1 MAASLAAAPGPRT
14 STDVRGAASSALPGA
29 RPDLCEGD
37 RRARPLL
44 QRPVTTLVVVLCGA
58 LGVAAGLLVARVA
71 ASFPWGAASS
81 AEASSLPGPAVP
93 APAVTVVTALLFLL
107 TAVRFG
113 ASPELPAFLVLAA
126 VGVLLAVV
134 DLRHRLLPN
143 RVVGPASVAGAV
155 LLTGAAAV
163 DGRWEDLRGA
173 GLGAVVLFAV
183 FLLLALISPSA
194 LGMGD
199 VKLAGLLGLHLGWL
213 GWDAVLL
220 GAAAGFVVQAVLSL
234 VLLAA
239 RRIDLRGELPFG
251 PAMLA
256 GAALAIGAGGLT

>member
-1 MAASLAAAPGPRT
+1 MPSLP
-14 STDVRGAASSALPGA
+14 DVPPL
-29 RPDLCEGD
+29 LCEGD
-37 RRARPLL
+37 RRARPLP
-44 QRPVTTLVVVLCGA
+44 QRPVTALVVVICGVVG
-58 LGVAAGLLVARVA
+58 LLAGLPVARA
-71 ASFPWGAASS
+71 ASSFPWNTAPPTETPS
-81 AEASSLPGPAVP
+81 PGPAVP
-93 APAVTVVTALLFLL
+93 APVVAAVTALLFVLAAL
-107 TAVRFG
+107 RFG
-113 ASPELPAFLVLAA
+113 VSAELPAYLVLAA
-126 VGVLLAVV
+126 AGVLLAVV

-143 RVVGPASVAGAV
+143 RVIGPALVTGAL
-155 LLTGAAAV
+155 LLTAAAAV
-163 DGRWEDLRGA
+163 DGRWDDLGRA
-173 GLGAVVLFAV
+173 ALGAVVLFAV

-220 GAAAGFVVQAVLSL
+220 GAAAGFVVQALLSL

-256 GAALAIGAGGLT
+256 GAVLAIGAGGLS

>member
-1 MAASLAAAPGPRT
+1 ML
-14 STDVRGAASSALPGA
+14 
-29 RPDLCEGD
+29 
-37 RRARPLL
+37 
-44 QRPVTTLVVVLCGA
+44 VVLCGVVG
-58 LGVAAGLLVARVA
+58 LVAGLVVARAA
-71 ASFPWGAASS
+71 ASFPWRPGHMP
-81 AEASSLPGPAVP
+81 ETPPPGPEVP
-93 APAVTVVTALLFLL
+93 APVVVVLTALL
-107 TAVRFG
+107 
-113 ASPELPAFLVLAA
+113 SVLAA
-126 VGVLLAVV
+126 LRFGLSADLPAYLALSAAGVLLAVV

-143 RVVGPASVAGAV
+143 RVIGPALVTGAL

-163 DGRWEDLRGA
+163 DDRWDDLARA
-173 GLGAVVLFAV
+173 ALGAVVLFAV

-256 GAALAIGAGGLT
+256 GAALAIGAGALS

>member
-1 MAASLAAAPGPRT
+1 
-14 STDVRGAASSALPGA
+14 
-29 RPDLCEGD
+29 
-37 RRARPLL
+37 
-44 QRPVTTLVVVLCGA
+44 VVFFC
-58 LGVAAGLLVARVA
+58 GVAGLVAGLLVARAA
-71 ASFPWGAASS
+71 ASFPWTAGPPTETAP
-81 AEASSLPGPAVP
+81 PGPAVP
-93 APAVTVVTALLFLL
+93 APVVTAVTALLFVL

-113 ASPELPAFLVLAA
+113 ASEELPAYLVLAA
-126 VGVLLAVV
+126 TGVLLAVV

-143 RVVGPASVAGAV
+143 RVMGPASVAGGL
-155 LLTGAAAV
+155 LLTAAAAV
-163 DGRWEDLRGA
+163 DGRWEDLGRA
-173 GLGAVVLFAV
+173 ALGAVVLFTV
-183 FLLLALISPSA
+183 FLLLALVSPSA

-251 PAMLA
+251 PAMLL
-256 GAALAIGAGGLT
+256 GAAAAAAAVAIGAGGLS

>member
-1 MAASLAAAPGPRT
+1 VTAVL
-14 STDVRGAASSALPGA
+14 VALCAVVG
-29 RPDLCEGD
+29 
-37 RRARPLL
+37 
-44 QRPVTTLVVVLCGA
+44 LV
-58 LGVAAGLLVARVA
+58 AGLLVARAA
-71 ASFPWGAASS
+71 ASFPWT
-81 AEASSLPGPAVP
+81 AEPATDTPPPGPAVP
-93 APAVTVVTALLFLL
+93 APVVVGITALLCALAAL
-107 TAVRFG
+107 RFG
-113 ASPELPAFLVLAA
+113 ASADLPAYLVLATA
-126 VGVLLAVV
+126 GVLLAVV

-143 RVVGPASVAGAV
+143 RVIGPALVAGAV

-163 DGRWEDLRGA
+163 DGRWDDLARA
-173 GLGAVVLFAV
+173 ALGAVVLFAV
-183 FLLLALISPSA
+183 FLLLALISPSS

-256 GAALAIGAGGLT
+256 GAVLAIGAGALS

>member
-1 MAASLAAAPGPRT
+1 
-14 STDVRGAASSALPGA
+14 
-29 RPDLCEGD
+29 
-37 RRARPLL
+37 
-44 QRPVTTLVVVLCGA
+44 VVVLCGVVG
-58 LGVAAGLLVARVA
+58 LVAGLLVARAA
-71 ASFPWGAASS
+71 ASLPWTAST
-81 AEASSLPGPAVP
+81 ETPPPGPSVP
-93 APAVTVVTALLFLL
+93 APVVMAVAALLFVLAAL
-107 TAVRFG
+107 RFG
-113 ASPELPAFLVLAA
+113 ISAELPAYLVLAA
-126 VGVLLAVV
+126 AGVLLAVV

-143 RVVGPASVAGAV
+143 RVVGPASLAGAL

-163 DGRWEDLRGA
+163 DGRWDDLGRA

-213 GWDAVLL
+213 SWHAVLL

-256 GAALAIGAGGLT
+256 GAVLAIGAGGLS

>member
-1 MAASLAAAPGPRT
+1 ML
-14 STDVRGAASSALPGA
+14 
-29 RPDLCEGD
+29 
-37 RRARPLL
+37 
-44 QRPVTTLVVVLCGA
+44 VVLCGVVG
-58 LGVAAGLLVARVA
+58 LVAGLLVARAA
-71 ASFPWGAASS
+71 ASFPWTTGPRT
-81 AEASSLPGPAVP
+81 EAPPPGPAAA
-93 APAVTVVTALLFLL
+93 APVVVAVTGLLFVLAAL
-107 TAVRFG
+107 RFG
-113 ASPELPAFLVLAA
+113 ASAELPAYLTLSAA
-126 VGVLLAVV
+126 GVLLAVV

-143 RVVGPASVAGAV
+143 RVIGPALVAGTL

-163 DGRWEDLRGA
+163 DGRWDDLARA
-173 GLGAVVLFAV
+173 ALGAVALFAV

-220 GAAAGFVVQAVLSL
+220 GAAGGFVAQAVLSL

-256 GAALAIGAGGLT
+256 GAVLAIGAGGLG

>member
-1 MAASLAAAPGPRT
+1 VL
-14 STDVRGAASSALPGA
+14 
-29 RPDLCEGD
+29 
-37 RRARPLL
+37 
-44 QRPVTTLVVVLCGA
+44 VVLCG
-58 LGVAAGLLVARVA
+58 VVGLLAGPVVARSA
-71 ASFPWGAASS
+71 ASFPWTARPATDTPP
-81 AEASSLPGPAVP
+81 PGPAVP
-93 APAVTVVTALLFLL
+93 APVVVGITALLFALA
-107 TAVRFG
+107 AVRFG
-113 ASPELPAFLVLAA
+113 ASAELPAYLALSA
-126 VGVLLAVV
+126 AGVLLAVV

-143 RVVGPASVAGAV
+143 RVIGPSLATGAL

-163 DGRWEDLRGA
+163 DGRWEDLAGA
-173 GLGAVVLFAV
+173 ALGAVVLVAM

-213 GWDAVLL
+213 GWDAALL

-239 RRIDLRGELPFG
+239 RRIDLRDELPFG

-256 GAALAIGAGGLT
+256 GAVLAIGAGALS

>member
-1 MAASLAAAPGPRT
+1 
-14 STDVRGAASSALPGA
+14 
-29 RPDLCEGD
+29 
-37 RRARPLL
+37 
-44 QRPVTTLVVVLCGA
+44 VTAVLVVLCGVVGLVA
-58 LGVAAGLLVARVA
+58 GLGVARAA
-71 ASFPWGAASS
+71 ASFPWTAGPPPETSP
-81 AEASSLPGPAVP
+81 PGPEIPAAVI
-93 APAVTVVTALLFLL
+93 VVVTAMLSFLAAL
-107 TAVRFG
+107 RFG
-113 ASPELPAFLVLAA
+113 FSADLPAYLALAA
-126 VGVLLAVV
+126 AGVLLAVV

-143 RVVGPASVAGAV
+143 RVIGPALVTGAL

-163 DGRWEDLRGA
+163 DDRWEDLARA
-173 GLGAVVLFAV
+173 ALGAVVLFAL

-256 GAALAIGAGGLT
+256 GAVLAIGAGGLS

>member
-1 MAASLAAAPGPRT
+1 ML
-14 STDVRGAASSALPGA
+14 
-29 RPDLCEGD
+29 
-37 RRARPLL
+37 
-44 QRPVTTLVVVLCGA
+44 VVLCGVVG
-58 LGVAAGLLVARVA
+58 LLAGLVVVRTA
-71 ASFPWGAASS
+71 ASFPWTAGPATDT
-81 AEASSLPGPAVP
+81 PGPALP
-93 APAVTVVTALLFLL
+93 APVVAGTTALLCGVAAL
-107 TAVRFG
+107 RFG
-113 ASPELPAFLVLAA
+113 ASPELPAYLVLAVA
-126 VGVLLAVV
+126 GVLLAVI

-143 RVVGPASVAGAV
+143 RVIGPALVAGAL

-163 DGRWEDLRGA
+163 DGRWDDLARA
-173 GLGAVVLFAV
+173 ALGAVVLFAI
-183 FLLLALISPSA
+183 FLVLALISPSA

-234 VLLAA
+234 VLLAS

-256 GAALAIGAGGLT
+256 GAVLAIGAGALS

>member
-1 MAASLAAAPGPRT
+1 ML
-14 STDVRGAASSALPGA
+14 
-29 RPDLCEGD
+29 
-37 RRARPLL
+37 
-44 QRPVTTLVVVLCGA
+44 VVLCGVVG
-58 LGVAAGLLVARVA
+58 LVAGLVVARA
-71 ASFPWGAASS
+71 AAAFPWTAGPATDTPP
-81 AEASSLPGPAVP
+81 PGPAVP
-93 APAVTVVTALLFLL
+93 APLVATVTGLLFVLAAL
-107 TAVRFG
+107 RFG
-113 ASPELPAFLVLAA
+113 VSAELPAYLVLAA
-126 VGVLLAVV
+126 AGVLLAVV

-143 RVVGPASVAGAV
+143 RVVGPALGAGAL

-163 DGRWEDLRGA
+163 DGRWDDLARA
-173 GLGAVVLFAV
+173 ALGAVVLFAL
-183 FLLLALISPSA
+183 FLVLALISPSS

-256 GAALAIGAGGLT
+256 GAVLAIGAGGLG

>member
-1 MAASLAAAPGPRT
+1 MPSLP
-14 STDVRGAASSALPGA
+14 DVRSL
-29 RPDLCEGD
+29 LCEGD

-44 QRPVTTLVVVLCGA
+44 QHPVTALLVVLCGCV
-58 LGVAAGLLVARVA
+58 GVAAGVLVTRAA
-71 ASFPWGAASS
+71 ASFPWTAGPP
-81 AEASSLPGPAVP
+81 AETLRPGPAVA
-93 APAVTVVTALLFLL
+93 APLIVAATALLFVL

-113 ASPELPAFLVLAA
+113 ASEELPAYLVLVAA
-126 VGVLLAVV
+126 GVLLAVV

-143 RVVGPASVAGAV
+143 RVVGPACVAGLL
-155 LLTGAAAV
+155 LLTAAAGV
-163 DGRWEDLRGA
+163 SGRWDDLLPA
-173 GLGAVVLFAV
+173 ALGAVVLFAV
-183 FLLLALISPSA
+183 FLLLALVSPSA

-256 GAALAIGAGGLT
+256 GAALAIAAGGLG

>member
-1 MAASLAAAPGPRT
+1 
-14 STDVRGAASSALPGA
+14 
-29 RPDLCEGD
+29 
-37 RRARPLL
+37 
-44 QRPVTTLVVVLCGA
+44 VTAVLVVLCGVVG
-58 LGVAAGLLVARVA
+58 LVAGLAVARAA
-71 ASFPWGAASS
+71 ASFPWTAGPATDDPP
-81 AEASSLPGPAVP
+81 PGPSVP
-93 APAVTVVTALLFLL
+93 APVVVGITALL
-107 TAVRFG
+107 
-113 ASPELPAFLVLAA
+113 SVLAA
-126 VGVLLAVV
+126 LRFGSSADLPAYLALAAAGVLLAVV

-143 RVVGPASVAGAV
+143 RVIGPALVTGAL

-163 DGRWEDLRGA
+163 DDRWADLARA
-173 GLGAVVLFAV
+173 ALGAVVLFALYLV
-183 FLLLALISPSA
+183 LALISPSA

-220 GAAAGFVVQAVLSL
+220 GAAAGFVVQALLSL

-256 GAALAIGAGGLT
+256 GAVLAIGAGALS

>member
-1 MAASLAAAPGPRT
+1 ML
-14 STDVRGAASSALPGA
+14 
-29 RPDLCEGD
+29 
-37 RRARPLL
+37 
-44 QRPVTTLVVVLCGA
+44 VVLCGVVG
-58 LGVAAGLLVARVA
+58 LLAGLVVVRAA
-71 ASFPWGAASS
+71 ASFPWTARPATDT
-81 AEASSLPGPAVP
+81 PGPAVP
-93 APAVTVVTALLFLL
+93 APVVAGTTALLCGVAAL
-107 TAVRFG
+107 RFG
-113 ASPELPAFLVLAA
+113 ASPELPAYLVLAVA
-126 VGVLLAVV
+126 GVLLAVI

-143 RVVGPASVAGAV
+143 RVVGPALVAGAL

-163 DGRWEDLRGA
+163 DGRWDDLARA
-173 GLGAVVLFAV
+173 ALGAVVLFAI
-183 FLLLALISPSA
+183 FLVLALISPSA

-234 VLLAA
+234 VLLAS

-256 GAALAIGAGGLT
+256 GAVLAIGAGALS

>member
-1 MAASLAAAPGPRT
+1 MSGRCCAK
-14 STDVRGAASSALPGA
+14 
-29 RPDLCEGD
+29 
-37 RRARPLL
+37 
-44 QRPVTTLVVVLCGA
+44 VTAVLVVLCGVVG
-58 LGVAAGLLVARVA
+58 LVAGLLVARAA
-71 ASFPWGAASS
+71 ASFPWTAPTETST
-81 AEASSLPGPAVP
+81 PVPAVP
-93 APAVTVVTALLFLL
+93 APVVTAVTALVFVLA
-107 TAVRFG
+107 AVRFG
-113 ASPELPAFLVLAA
+113 VSAELPAYLVLAA
-126 VGVLLAVV
+126 AGVLLAVV

-143 RVVGPASVAGAV
+143 RVVGPAALAGAL
-155 LLTGAAAV
+155 LLTAAAAV
-163 DGRWEDLRGA
+163 DGRWDDLGRA
-173 GLGAVVLFAV
+173 ALGAVVLFAV

-213 GWDAVLL
+213 SWNAALL

-256 GAALAIGAGGLT
+256 GAVLAISAGGLG

>member
-1 MAASLAAAPGPRT
+1 
-14 STDVRGAASSALPGA
+14 
-29 RPDLCEGD
+29 
-37 RRARPLL
+37 
-44 QRPVTTLVVVLCGA
+44 VTAVLVVLCGVVG
-58 LGVAAGLLVARVA
+58 LLAGLVVARAA
-71 ASFPWGAASS
+71 ASFPWTARPSTDTPA
-81 AEASSLPGPAVP
+81 PGPAVP
-93 APAVTVVTALLFLL
+93 APVVVAVTALLFVL
-107 TAVRFG
+107 AARFFG
-113 ASPELPAFLVLAA
+113 VAAELPAYLVLAA
-126 VGVLLAVV
+126 AGVLLAVV

-143 RVVGPASVAGAV
+143 RVVGPALAAGTV

-163 DGRWEDLRGA
+163 DGRWDDLARA
-173 GLGAVVLFAV
+173 ALGAVALFVV

-239 RRIDLRGELPFG
+239 RRIDLRDELPFG
-251 PAMLA
+251 PAMVA
-256 GAALAIGAGGLT
+256 GAVLAIGAGGLG

>member
-1 MAASLAAAPGPRT
+1 
-14 STDVRGAASSALPGA
+14 V
-29 RPDLCEGD
+29 
-37 RRARPLL
+37 
-44 QRPVTTLVVVLCGA
+44 LV
-58 LGVAAGLLVARVA
+58 
-71 ASFPWGAASS
+71 
-81 AEASSLPGPAVP
+81 
-93 APAVTVVTALLFLL
+93 VVTALLSVLAAL
-107 TAVRFG
+107 RFG
-113 ASPELPAFLVLAA
+113 FSADLPAYLVLAA
-126 VGVLLAVV
+126 AGVLLAVV

-143 RVVGPASVAGAV
+143 RVIGPALVTGAL

-163 DGRWEDLRGA
+163 DDRWDDLTRA
-173 GLGAVVLFAV
+173 ALGAVVLFAV

-256 GAALAIGAGGLT
+256 GAVLAIGAGALS

>member
-1 MAASLAAAPGPRT
+1 ML
-14 STDVRGAASSALPGA
+14 
-29 RPDLCEGD
+29 
-37 RRARPLL
+37 
-44 QRPVTTLVVVLCGA
+44 VVLCGVVG
-58 LGVAAGLLVARVA
+58 LVAGLVVARAA
-71 ASFPWGAASS
+71 ASFPWTAGPATDTPPT
-81 AEASSLPGPAVP
+81 EPAVP
-93 APAVTVVTALLFLL
+93 APVVVGLTALLFVLAAL
-107 TAVRFG
+107 RFG
-113 ASPELPAFLVLAA
+113 ASAELPAYLVLAA
-126 VGVLLAVV
+126 AGVLLAVV

-143 RVVGPASVAGAV
+143 RVVGPALIAGAL
-155 LLTGAAAV
+155 LLTGAAVV
-163 DGRWEDLRGA
+163 DGRWDDLARA
-173 GLGAVVLFAV
+173 ALGAVVLFAV

-199 VKLAGLLGLHLGWL
+199 VKLAGLLGLSLGWL

-256 GAALAIGAGGLT
+256 GAALAIGAGGLS

>member
-1 MAASLAAAPGPRT
+1 ML
-14 STDVRGAASSALPGA
+14 
-29 RPDLCEGD
+29 
-37 RRARPLL
+37 
-44 QRPVTTLVVVLCGA
+44 VVLCGVVG
-58 LGVAAGLLVARVA
+58 LVAGLLVARAA
-71 ASFPWGAASS
+71 ASFPWTTGPQT
-81 AEASSLPGPAVP
+81 ETPPPGPAVP
-93 APAVTVVTALLFLL
+93 APVVVAVTALLSVLAAL
-107 TAVRFG
+107 RFG
-113 ASPELPAFLVLAA
+113 ASAELPAYLALSVA
-126 VGVLLAVV
+126 GVLLAVV

-143 RVVGPASVAGAV
+143 RVIGPALVAGAL

-163 DGRWEDLRGA
+163 DGRWDDLARA
-173 GLGAVVLFAV
+173 ALGAVALFAV

-220 GAAAGFVVQAVLSL
+220 GAAAGFVVQALLSL

-256 GAALAIGAGGLT
+256 GAVLAIGAGGLS